1 MKRSKHLILLPGL
14 LCDASLWENQ
24 VKALRDGVDIT
35 VGDLTRSET
44 MEEIAGQIL
53 SDAPPKFA
61 LAGLSMGGYV
71 AQEIMRRA
79 PERVERLAFLN
90 TNARADSDEQR
101 RIRAGLIDLAITG
114 KFKGVTPRLL
124 PSLIHPS
131 RIKDPEV
138 AGVVLEMAERM
149 GQEVFKRQQTAI
161 LGRKDGR
168 DDLRS
173 ICVPTLI
180 LSGREDLL
188 CPPKVQEEMAVLIE
202 NTKLVIIEHCGH
214 LAPLERPD
222 EVTAELTEWLGHD

>member
-14 LCDASLWENQ
+14 LCDASLWRNQ
-24 VKALRDGVDIT
+24 INAFRDVIDII

-44 MEEIAGQIL
+44 MEEMAQQIL
-53 SDAPPKFA
+53 SEAPPTFA

-79 PERVERLAFLN
+79 PQRVERLAFLN

-101 RIRAGLIDLAITG
+101 RISAGLIDLAIIG

-131 RIKDPEV
+131 RMEDPAV

-149 GQEVFKRQQTAI
+149 GQEVFKRQQKAI

-168 DDLRS
+168 EDLRAIS
-173 ICVPTLI
+173 VPTLI
-180 LSGREDLL
+180 LSGRDDLL
-188 CPPKVQEEMAVLIE
+188 CPPKVQEEMAELIE
-202 NTKLVIIEHCGH
+202 KVKLVIIDHCGH
-214 LAPLERPD
+214 LSPLEQPD
-222 EVTAELTEWLGHD
+222 EVLAELREWLGYC

>member
-14 LCDASLWENQ
+14 LCDASLWRNQ
-24 VKALRDGVDIT
+24 INAFRDVIDII

-44 MEEIAGQIL
+44 MEEMAQQIL
-53 SDAPPKFA
+53 SEAPPTFA

-79 PERVERLAFLN
+79 PQRVERLAFLN

-101 RIRAGLIDLAITG
+101 RIRAGLIDLAIIG

-131 RIKDPEV
+131 RMEDPAV

-149 GQEVFKRQQTAI
+149 GQEVFKRQQKAI

-168 DDLRS
+168 EDLRAIS
-173 ICVPTLI
+173 VPTLI
-180 LSGREDLL
+180 LSGRDDLL
-188 CPPKVQEEMAVLIE
+188 CPPKVQEEMAELIE
-202 NTKLVIIEHCGH
+202 KVKLVIIDHCGH
-214 LAPLERPD
+214 LSPLEQPD
-222 EVTAELTEWLGHD
+222 EVLAELREWLGYC